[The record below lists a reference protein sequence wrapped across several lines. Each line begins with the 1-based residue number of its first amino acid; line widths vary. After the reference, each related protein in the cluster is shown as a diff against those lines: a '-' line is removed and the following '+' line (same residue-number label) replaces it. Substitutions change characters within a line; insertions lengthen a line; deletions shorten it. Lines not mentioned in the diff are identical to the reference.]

1 MFQKTKQM
9 LLSEMKTLICLKMG
23 GFKIKCCLIT
33 IFSALWKWQEE
44 GGRIVE
50 VIKTNVAFNW
60 ALTQIIFTVH
70 LK

>member
-33 IFSALWKWQEE
+33 ICSALWKWQEE
-44 GGRIVE
+44 GGRFV
-50 VIKTNVAFNW
+50 
-60 ALTQIIFTVH
+60 
-70 LK
+70 